1 MLLLLSFILIVWK
14 DKIFKEKISSS
25 TRAIL
30 WIRVLK
36 PLLLCIRDHSSCLKS
51 LTNIKEMHYYSF
63 FSVSAKG
70 NGEINSEKKADA
82 FTLNLIREENLFL
95 LYWEILSCFRFS
107 LL

>member
-36 PLLLCIRDHSSCLKS
+36 LLLLCIRDHSSRCLKS
-51 LTNIKEMHYYSF
+51 LTNIKEMHYYSSF
-63 FSVSAKG
+63 LQKETTLRDKF
-70 NGEINSEKKADA
+70 GEKSRCFYPK
-82 FTLNLIREENLFL
+82 LN
-95 LYWEILSCFRFS
+95 
-107 LL
+107 